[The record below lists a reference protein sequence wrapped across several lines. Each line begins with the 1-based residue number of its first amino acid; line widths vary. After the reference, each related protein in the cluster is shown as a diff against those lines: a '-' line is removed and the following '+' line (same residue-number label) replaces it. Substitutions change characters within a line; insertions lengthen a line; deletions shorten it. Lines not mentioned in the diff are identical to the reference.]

1 MAVPQLKKQN
11 EVNPEKGFKL
21 FITKESDNT
30 ISLRSTD
37 KHFTSD
43 DYLNYG
49 KNYKLTDAYFK
60 NADSN
65 EIRRKPGK
73 GESAI
78 SNQTLLR
85 LASQVFEDDLARL
98 SDDDKKSFPVYKNSQ
113 TGDETK
119 GFSDF
124 EDKVKN
130 RTIYKRNNGD
140 GQFVFTYTSSY
151 SSNIFS
157 TIVFAQECLR
167 RFGRSGDQFV
177 LAYRKEN
184 DRTTADEKQ
193 EADAQEKLAQ
203 GLEVYLNPFSPML
216 IESKNLIFRGAP
228 GTGKSY
234 LAKTIAADIISKG
247 FTTDYS
253 VLTPEQKK
261 QVEFV
266 QFHPSYDYTDFVE
279 GLRPKLNDD
288 GTMGFELRDGIFK
301 RFVDRARKNYEDSQ
315 KSIEN
320 AEKEITVQESM
331 AEFFSGVEF
340 GVDTFKTIK
349 ENEFIITGVDDRHIY
364 IFIPGN
370 ASANRLVLN
379 IDEVRK
385 MLESG
390 RNFERI
396 KDVTS
401 FFEKTFATQ
410 EHSYDFAIYK
420 AIKAQKSTVS
430 KANAKQEELKKYIFI
445 IDEINRGEISKIFGE
460 LFFSIDPCYRGK
472 AGEVSTQ
479 YSNLHSDPDEKFY
492 IPENVYIIGT
502 MNDIDRSVD
511 SFDFAMRRRFR
522 FVELK
527 ADDFTGAL
535 DAMKDGQ
542 LKEEAKKRMAALNKA
557 IVEVEGLNENY
568 QIGAAYFRKLETLG
582 FDRLWSDYLQPLLQ
596 EYVRGMYNEEEI
608 MKSFEKAYGY
618 SESAKGDANEA
629 AQNQG

>member
-98 SDDDKKSFPVYKNSQ
+98 SADDKKSFPVYKNSQ

-184 DRTTADEKQ
+184 DRATADEKQ

-234 LAKTIAADIISKG
+234 LAKAIAADIISNGIAKNYSDL
-247 FTTDYS
+247 TT
-253 VLTPEQKK
+253 EQKK

-301 RFVDRARKNYEDSQ
+301 RFVDRARDNYENSKKDVKEVQ
-315 KSIEN
+315 K
-320 AEKEITVQESM
+320 AATAQEAM
-331 AEFFSGVEF
+331 RQFFSNLEQ
-340 GVDTFKTIK
+340 GVDSFKTARGS
-349 ENEFIITGVDDRHIY
+349 EFVITGVDDRHIY